1 MESFLM
7 FYYYQH
13 ERLHMKSR
21 NKTES
26 SLSQIFHENKEV
38 VIHLLATSKV
48 GTVPQLGGKRLE
60 KVLC

>member
-1 MESFLM
+1 
-7 FYYYQH
+7 
-13 ERLHMKSR
+13 MKSR